1 MNIAWPD
8 LAAALGLLL
17 VIEGILPFLSPSG
30 VRRAFERL
38 AAMDDT
44 ALRIAGAASMLAGVA
59 VLWLARS

>member
-17 VIEGILPFLSPSG
+17 VIEGILPFLSPHG

-59 VLWLARS
+59 VLWLTRF

>member
-17 VIEGILPFLSPSG
+17 VIEGILPFLSPGG

-38 AAMDDT
+38 AAMDDA
-44 ALRIAGAASMLAGVA
+44 ALRFAGAASMLAGVA